1 MNVTEI
7 TNKLEN
13 AGFEVNFDYP
23 FVVVSLTN
31 RSVTTGEI
39 KAVFNHA
46 ITNNIIRM
54 GNNVL
59 IQA

>member
-23 FVVVSLTN
+23 FVMVSLKN
-31 RSVTTGEI
+31 RSITTSEI
-39 KAVFNHA
+39 KMALNYP
-46 ITNNIIRM
+46 TNNITRM
-54 GNNVL
+54 GDSVL

>member
-23 FVVVSLTN
+23 FVVVSLKN
-31 RSVTTGEI
+31 RSVTTSEV
-39 KAVFNHA
+39 KVVFNHE
-46 ITNNIIRM
+46 ITNNVIRM
-54 GNNVL
+54 GGSVL